1 MGGASEWE
9 SSGIMVR
16 AAGGAVHI
24 WQWEQ
29 LDLGLGNSWTGEPGD
44 GDGHGWVR
52 LMGTRGCPGWHCT
65 KLGPHGAQGG
75 QSLPSHPQ
83 SSHRRFF
90 SSRLT

>member
-1 MGGASEWE
+1 MGGTSGWE
-9 SSGIMVR
+9 SSGITVR

-44 GDGHGWVR
+44 GDGRGWVR
-52 LMGTRGCPGWHCT
+52 LMGTRGCPGRHCT

-75 QSLPSHPQ
+75 SVPSQPLPAQP
-83 SSHRRFF
+83 RRVFLF
-90 SSRLT
+90 PD